1 MSLPEQGEIWWAEAE
16 DRRRPVLVVT
26 RSEIIGVL
34 TSIVVAPV
42 TRTIRDI
49 PTEVPLGPHHGLR
62 QECVAS
68 FDTLQSVRRSTLTNR
83 IGALGDGEREGICAA
98 LRALADC

>member
-1 MSLPEQGEIWWAEAE
+1 
-16 DRRRPVLVVT
+16 
-26 RSEIIGVL
+26 
-34 TSIVVAPV
+34 
-42 TRTIRDI
+42 
-49 PTEVPLGPHHGLR
+49 VPLGPHHGLR

-83 IGALGDGEREGICAA
+83 IGALGDGEREGICTA